1 LTRKFTTLTAIAA
14 PLPLANVDTD
24 RILAGQFLKTISREG
39 LGPKLFSTL
48 RYADGWEAPEFILN
62 REPWRRAGIL
72 VTLDNFGCGSSR
84 EHAVWALA
92 DFGIRCL
99 IAPSFADIFHNNCLK
114 YGVLPIT
121 LNRRQVD
128 RLMRDAAD
136 PALAT
141 LQIDLKE
148 QTIRCGGG
156 TVIRFGIAPEPK
168 QALLLG
174 LDEIASTLQSSTK
187 IEQWE
192 SSNPPIG
199 LLVPMNVGDLAAAK
213 LEMCART

>member
-1 LTRKFTTLTAIAA
+1 MRKFTTLTAIAA

-48 RYADGWEAPEFILN
+48 RYVNGWEEVPEFILN

-121 LNRRQVD
+121 LGRRQVD
-128 RLMRDAAD
+128 RLMSDAAD

-141 LQIDLKE
+141 LQIDLNE
-148 QTIRCGGG
+148 QTIRCADGAL
-156 TVIRFGIAPEPK
+156 IRFGIAPERK

-174 LDEIASTLQSSTK
+174 LDEIASTLQSSAK
-187 IEQWE
+187 IELWE
-192 SSNPPIG
+192 ANTSQIG
-199 LLVPMNVGDLAAAK
+199 LPVPMNVGDLTQAA
-213 LEMCART
+213 LEL